1 MAELIGFDKPV
12 FCFQDDRDEVLL
24 EISAYFKPNET
35 DLNSLRKMMQ
45 KHATQ
50 EFGCEFIDVLYLH
63 LCMVPLYKLAKG
75 AVSAE
80 AQGYLKALSDAGI
93 SVILT
98 GAKFRLF

>member
-1 MAELIGFDKPV
+1 MAVLIGFEEPV
-12 FCFQDDRDEVLL
+12 FRFLSDRDGVVL
-24 EISAYFKPNET
+24 EISADLEPNET
-35 DLNSLRKMMQ
+35 DLNSLREMMQ
-45 KHATQ
+45 KHASH

-63 LCMVPLYKLAKG
+63 LCMAPLWKLAKG
-75 AVSAE
+75 AVSVE

>member
-1 MAELIGFDKPV
+1 MAEMVGFEEPV
-12 FCFQDDRDEVLL
+12 FRFCSDRDGVVL
-24 EISAYFKPNET
+24 EIPVCFGPNET

-45 KHATQ
+45 EHATQ
-50 EFGCEFIDVLYLH
+50 KFGCEFIDVLYLH
-63 LCMVPLYKLAKG
+63 LCMAPLWKLAQG

-80 AQGYLKALSDAGI
+80 VQGYLKALSDAGI